1 MKTLASEIRHTA
13 TVVAVLFIATA
24 VIFPALV
31 LGLGQAL
38 FPHQAAGSLLRNA
51 QGEVVGS
58 ELVGQN
64 FSRAQYFHPRPS
76 AAGANGYDA
85 SSSSGANYGPY
96 HPDLLTFT
104 EDRAKA
110 YRQENGLP
118 PDTELPA
125 DAVTTSASGLDPDIS
140 PANAY
145 LQAKRVAQARGMS
158 DDAVRKLIDQHTD
171 RPFLSFFRE
180 PRVNVLE
187 LNLALD
193 KMQATAASAS
203 TGEEAAR

>member
-1 MKTLASEIRHTA
+1 MKTLASEVRHTV

-38 FPHQAAGSLLRNA
+38 LPHQADGSLLRDA
-51 QGEVVGS
+51 QGHVVGS
-58 ELVGQN
+58 ELIGQN
-64 FSRAQYFHPRPS
+64 FSGAQYFHPRPS
-76 AAGANGYDA
+76 AAGADGYDA

-96 HPDLLTFT
+96 HPDLLSLT

-110 YRQENGLP
+110 YREENGIP
-118 PDTELPA
+118 PDSKLPA
-125 DAVTTSASGLDPDIS
+125 DAVTTSASGLDPDIT

-145 LQAKRVAQARGMS
+145 LQAKRIAQARGITEA
-158 DDAVRKLIDQHTD
+158 AVRALIDQHTD
-171 RPFLSFFRE
+171 RPFLSFFGE
-180 PRVNVLE
+180 PRVNVLL

-193 KMQATAASAS
+193 KLLATASGATNAA
-203 TGEEAAR
+203 EAAR